1 LFRLLERIIGRKE
14 SAMAPSTYS
23 TENPETEVP
32 EELDAT
38 PARQGMRGVHILWV
52 LIISFML
59 AAAVLFGSWAWRSGD
74 LHRADPNNRA
84 QPNEAQ
90 SFDTTAGQPGAVRQ
104 NESR

>member
-1 LFRLLERIIGRKE
+1 
-14 SAMAPSTYS
+14 MANSTS
-23 TENPETEVP
+23 DQIEQAP

-74 LHRADPNNRA
+74 LARVEQNNNA
-84 QPNEAQ
+84 QPAEAQ
-90 SFDTTAGQPGAVRQ
+90 GFNTQPDQARQ
-104 NESR
+104 NQTR